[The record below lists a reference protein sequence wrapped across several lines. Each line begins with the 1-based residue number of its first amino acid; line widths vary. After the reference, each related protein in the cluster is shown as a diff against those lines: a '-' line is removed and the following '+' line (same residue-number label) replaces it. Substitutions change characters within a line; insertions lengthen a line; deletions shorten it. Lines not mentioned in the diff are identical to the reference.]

1 MPKFKATVEGT
12 ITYTILVE
20 AESEEDVYTMGVY
33 EILDE
38 EIVTESLDANITE
51 VESFQCPVQQTI
63 IMLRHIQPA
72 NA

>member
-38 EIVTESLDANITE
+38 EIVTESLDANIIE
-51 VESFQCPVQQTI
+51 VESF
-63 IMLRHIQPA
+63 
-72 NA
+72 